1 MSKFPIPSIGKQ
13 PTSRCRSAGNVSIQ
27 PKIGYHFNMSRPGTP
42 LTPSEW
48 DNAQSTPSPGEYGD
62 PLGMSHPS
70 ILPRGGAFANQ
81 ELPSVFDMYVAS
93 KRFVPGPG
101 TYEDIPGAIH
111 TGGGIKF
118 SDANVPS
125 DVDKL
130 VKVASKA
137 PSSFDYRPEDCK
149 IVFPR
154 DDIACPKFTVSLRPS
169 FIDEAQRAKKY
180 IPGPSTYQ
188 SKTRVTRKNPRSSF
202 EDVKKIKSR
211 RGGNNEGPKRA
222 VRRRGR
228 PSTSSSSLSSSSSIN
243 QMLNWT
249 IRREEKKEEKK
260 MNDIQMERHSKEESI
275 QRPMTSPQK
284 HRKQQREL
292 WQKHRQQFSST
303 SDNNKRPTTTIPSR
317 SRSAATFS
325 TRKSHNNTSNIIDA
339 VTNRSRQQLSKKLTS
354 PLWKYEIPQGTRGTK
369 NMQSAH
375 RKTNKINQKQQKQQK
390 QQKHHQDTTLVDM
403 WQPTA
408 ERPFLSLKETMELAT
423 ISVRSIDAATRSQQR
438 NEAFGKL

>member
-1 MSKFPIPSIGKQ
+1 
-13 PTSRCRSAGNVSIQ
+13 
-27 PKIGYHFNMSRPGTP
+27 MSRPGTP

-48 DNAQSTPSPGEYGD
+48 ENAQSTPSPGEYGD

-149 IVFPR
+149 IAYPR

-249 IRREEKKEEKK
+249 IRREEKEEEEEK
-260 MNDIQMERHSKEESI
+260 MNEIKMERHSKEEII

-325 TRKSHNNTSNIIDA
+325 TRKSHNTSNIIDA

-354 PLWKYEIPQGTRGTK
+354 PLWKYEIPKGTRHTSSSNDGSRGTK

-375 RKTNKINQKQQKQQK
+375 RKTNKINQKQKKQR
-390 QQKHHQDTTLVDM
+390 QDTKLVDM